1 MTTDSTTKTVYRIGT
16 RKSKLALV
24 QTEMVKN
31 YLGKAFPQYEFIV
44 EAMSTTGDRI
54 LNLALSKI
62 GEKSLF
68 TKELEVALEDG
79 RVDFVVH
86 CLKDLPTTLPQGMHL
101 GAVMER
107 ENPNDALVLSPK
119 YEGCSSLADLPEGSV
134 VGTSSLR
141 RVAQLKNKYP
151 HLVYKDVRGNLNTRL
166 AKLDDPQGEFAAIVL
181 AVAGL
186 VRLDLGHRISQV
198 LPLSDSLYA
207 VSQGALGIEC
217 RESDADTRRLL
228 DFLNHHPT
236 RTMCSAERA
245 LMRKLEG
252 GCSVPIGVCSSLQ
265 DKVLSLHGLVASLD
279 GQKIVEFDSKMSLEE
294 STSAE
299 QDLVLAS
306 ELGITVANGLVERGA
321 GIILA
326 ELAH

>member
-1 MTTDSTTKTVYRIGT
+1 M
-16 RKSKLALV
+16 
-24 QTEMVKN
+24 
-31 YLGKAFPQYEFIV
+31 
-44 EAMSTTGDRI
+44 
-54 LNLALSKI
+54 
-62 GEKSLF
+62 
-68 TKELEVALEDG
+68 
-79 RVDFVVH
+79 
-86 CLKDLPTTLPQGMHL
+86 
-101 GAVMER
+101 
-107 ENPNDALVLSPK
+107 
-119 YEGCSSLADLPEGSV
+119 
-134 VGTSSLR
+134 
-141 RVAQLKNKYP
+141 
-151 HLVYKDVRGNLNTRL
+151 
-166 AKLDDPQGEFAAIVL
+166 
-181 AVAGL
+181 
-186 VRLDLGHRISQV
+186 RLDLGHRISQV

>member
-1 MTTDSTTKTVYRIGT
+1 MTTDSTTKTVYHIGT